1 MSAPGIVVEIVQPD
15 GSRRSLAVPLGA
27 SIMRAALQDNIPGIL
42 GECGGSTMCATC
54 HVHVTGGPVQA
65 LPERSVAE
73 NEMLEWTACP
83 RQDNSRLS
91 CQLVATEAM
100 NGLVLTLPEQQV

>member
-1 MSAPGIVVEIVQPD
+1 MSAPDIVVEIVQAD
-15 GSRRSLAVPLGA
+15 GSRQSLAVPLGT
-27 SIMRAALQDNIPGIL
+27 SIMRAALQHNIPGIL

-73 NEMLEWTACP
+73 NDMLEWTACA

-91 CQLVATEAM
+91 CQLIATEALH
-100 NGLVLTLPEQQV
+100 GLVLTLPEHQV